1 MGKYD
6 LQIVFDRSD
15 RIYVPRERITGR
27 IEVAVHA
34 DCECKGLWVYS
45 QWNASSGGI
54 GYMGKAGQQNLFAG
68 PWRAGQE
75 ARYPFEFVAPPGTF
89 TYDGKRFTIHWSI
102 SAFALLGLISFIP
115 HTEERFRLVPGEPPE
130 EAQREQVR
138 SAPQPDRHAVKVEGS
153 GWRGVKAVVSVA
165 ALAVGVP
172 AFLLGLQDVLP
183 WFVPVRIP
191 FPLPRLMP
199 FGVPPILTLVA
210 GIFLT
215 SLGWRGVR
223 RNLRPALAGTKLGPV
238 QVELSS
244 DVARPGDTIT
254 CALRFQP
261 RTQLDLTEATA
272 KLVAT
277 EHVRVETGSGDD
289 TSYRNEPE
297 VVSEIP
303 TTLSR
308 ERSIAP
314 GEGVLLHASLN
325 LPASAPYSFVGSSN
339 KLLWTVGLE
348 LKVRGWPDWTC
359 EMPLTVRP

>member
-15 RIYVPRERITGR
+15 RTYSPGEQITGR
-27 IEVAVHA
+27 IEVAVRA
-34 DCECKGLWVYS
+34 DCECKGLWGYS

-54 GYMGKAGQQNLFAG
+54 GDMGKAGEQRLFAG
-68 PWRAGQE
+68 PWRAGQQV
-75 ARYPFEFVAPPGTF
+75 AYPFEFVAPPGPL
-89 TYDGKRFTIHWSI
+89 TYDGKRFSIYWSI
-102 SAFALLGLISFIP
+102 SASALLGLINLA
-115 HTEERFRLVPGEPPE
+115 TEERFRLVAGEPPE
-130 EAQREQVR
+130 EAQRGPVR
-138 SAPQPDRHAVKVEGS
+138 SAPQPYRHAVKAEATG
-153 GWRGVKAVVSVA
+153 GGGLTAVLSVA
-165 ALAVGVP
+165 ALLLGVP
-172 AFLLGLQDVLP
+172 AFFLGLQDVLP

-261 RTQLDLTEATA
+261 RAQLDLTEATA
-272 KLVAT
+272 RLVAT
-277 EHVRVETGSGDD
+277 EYTRVETGSGDD
-289 TSYRNEPE
+289 TRYQNEQE
-297 VVSEIP
+297 VVSEVP

-325 LPASAPYSFVGSSN
+325 LPASAPYSFVGNYN

-348 LKVRGWPDWTC
+348 LKLRGWSDWTC
-359 EMPLTVRP
+359 DIPLVVRP